1 MLSFFQAHENGLR
14 NTDINL
20 RKQKPIKST
29 FILFVCSPEEVE
41 ATLDHLSAASQSH
54 GFFVFYFVC
63 FMHKDT
69 FFTSPQGQEVE

>member
-1 MLSFFQAHENGLR
+1 MLSFFKAHENGLR

-29 FILFVCSPEEVE
+29 FILFVYSPEEVE

-54 GFFVFYFVC
+54 GFLC
-63 FMHKDT
+63 FTLCVLCTDT